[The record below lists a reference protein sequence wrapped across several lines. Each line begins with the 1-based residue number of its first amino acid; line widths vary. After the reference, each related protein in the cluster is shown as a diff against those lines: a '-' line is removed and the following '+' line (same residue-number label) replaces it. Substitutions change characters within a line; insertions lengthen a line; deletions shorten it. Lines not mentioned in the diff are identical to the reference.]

1 MNSKRLSLNQS
12 LLAGSLSGLVSG
24 LVFQPLEVL
33 RTQSIGLKGQSS
45 FEISRQIISKYG
57 IPGFWRG
64 TVASLARQMPG
75 IAMFYG
81 IVEFSSPK
89 TPSQRL
95 ITGMSARSIAT
106 MIFLPLVVIKT
117 KIEFGS
123 QPNMAKSANFI
134 YQTEGLRG
142 FWKGLLPTL
151 ARDGPYSGIYLVLY
165 RLMQERTGN
174 SNQAISNFYIAL
186 AAGAMATIATQPA
199 DVLRCHLQ
207 IDHKLGFQNFKS
219 HIDERGLIRTLY
231 LDGLAPRITR
241 RSLVSAINWTI
252 FEEAKKYFNS

>member
-24 LVFQPLEVL
+24 FVFQPLEVL

-45 FEISRQIISKYG
+45 LEISRQIISKHG

-89 TPSQRL
+89 TPTQRL
-95 ITGMSARSIAT
+95 VTGMTARSIAT
-106 MIFLPLVVIKT
+106 TIFLPLVVIKT

-123 QPNMAKSANFI
+123 QPNMVKSANFI
-134 YQTEGLRG
+134 YKTEGMRG

-165 RLMQERTGN
+165 RLMQEKTGKYRISVEISLIKSYFRQLKPSCFQLLYSFCSW
-174 SNQAISNFYIAL
+174 SNGNCCYTTS
-186 AAGAMATIATQPA
+186 
-199 DVLRCHLQ
+199 
-207 IDHKLGFQNFKS
+207 
-219 HIDERGLIRTLY
+219 
-231 LDGLAPRITR
+231 
-241 RSLVSAINWTI
+241 
-252 FEEAKKYFNS
+252 